1 MRPTTIYSRN
11 GEKMTVSVNRKKR
24 TATMNTYY
32 KDGSRCGKY
41 RALLTKS
48 DTNYYDNHASWNDWV
63 RLLHNAELEL
73 R

>member
-11 GEKMTVSVNRKKR
+11 GEKMTVSVNRKKC
-24 TATMNTYY
+24 TATMTTYY
-32 KDGSRCGKY
+32 NDGSRCGNY

-48 DTNYYDNHASWNDWV
+48 DAYYYDNHASWNDWV
-63 RLLHNAELEL
+63 LLLHTAELEL